1 MTTALVLAGHGSHIS
16 PNTAGIV
23 WDYVDKLRSWGV
35 ADEIT
40 AAFWKEMPDFRGVLS
55 TLKSENVVIVPVFT
69 AQGFFTKQVIPAEMN
84 LTSPLIAKRGGDLGV
99 GICPSYQLGN
109 KTVFYTR
116 TLGEHPS
123 LSKIIA
129 QRIET
134 ALHDAKLKPSEVTI
148 AVIGHGTG
156 RLSASQDATKQQ
168 AKILENTGKFAQVL
182 DVYLDAEPAINSIFH
197 SSQQTNIIAVPFFL
211 ADGSHVSID
220 VPEALGIQ
228 YGDYPAAV
236 EGFQL
241 YYTPPVG
248 TDESV
253 CELILELARE
263 SGLPF
268 SSTEA
273 KDWTIFPQFGARE
286 LLDKLKDEHELHF
299 GQLVLKFDAVYPID
313 STKAHA
319 LKSSQSLRKHLRTNP
334 YRPLAYTDDLPRDWV
349 VAIEDPQQIPS
360 VVETVYPQALAD
372 WANHQQGKLEIE
384 RLESLITRQVGDFRN
399 LEMDVKRITSTIE
412 SVCGRCT
419 RQPLWADSELGNL
432 PCPRACNYWLSQYQ
446 DKPS

>member
-1 MTTALVLAGHGSHIS
+1 MTTALILTAHGSHIS

-23 WDYVDKLRSWGV
+23 WDYVDKLRSLGV

-55 TLKSENVVIVPVFT
+55 TLESENVVIVPVFT
-69 AQGFFTKQVIPAEMN
+69 AQGFFTKQVIPTEMRFPE
-84 LTSPLIAKRGGDLGV
+84 TGKASF
-99 GICPSYQLGN
+99 QLGN

-123 LSKIIA
+123 LSKIVA
-129 QRIET
+129 QRIEM
-134 ALHDAKLKPSEVTI
+134 ALQDAELKPSEVTI

-299 GQLVLKFDAVYPID
+299 GQMCLKFDAVYPID

-360 VVETVYPQALAD
+360 IVETVYPQALAD

-399 LEMDVKRITSTIE
+399 LVLDEQRIAETIE

-419 RQPLWADSELGNL
+419 RQPLWADSEGDKL
-432 PCPRACNYWLSQYQ
+432 PCPRACNFWLSQYQ
-446 DKPS
+446 GNPS